1 MVHEAAPFLSEVVPS
16 GHAEHAVE
24 PTLLVYSPGLH
35 GAHPVPVPLADVPG
49 PHQVQEVARVAP
61 GVWPD
66 PPGQLRLHPAPMVS
80 PYLPGGHAPHESRL
94 VAPGLIPVPR
104 LQAPHEEA
112 PELPDHFPGTQVSQ
126 VALLLAP
133 VLVEKVPGTHWLHV
147 VWPPEVE

>member
-1 MVHEAAPFLSEVVPS
+1 M
-16 GHAEHAVE
+16 E
-24 PTLLVYSPGLH
+24 PTFLVNSPVLH
-35 GAHPVPVPLADVPG
+35 GAHPAPVPSADVPG

-66 PPGQLRLHPAPMVS
+66 PPGQLWLHPAPMVS